1 METQYLEDHIFSVF
15 SYPNVVVALR
25 FDNRKAVM
33 RIQTAEAKDN
43 RQAVL
48 RALRRIR
55 AVDPKGT
62 RRMFGRFIG
71 ADIFPDTPEGRSQAG
86 IDDTPYWTFFER
98 QGFYPPETIS
108 LDELKEY
115 INAA

>member
-1 METQYLEDHIFSVF
+1 
-15 SYPNVVVALR
+15 
-25 FDNRKAVM
+25 
-33 RIQTAEAKDN
+33 
-43 RQAVL
+43 
-48 RALRRIR
+48 
-55 AVDPKGT
+55 
-62 RRMFGRFIG
+62 MFGRFIG